1 MISGVLGGQAVRY
14 QMFWE
19 GKLYDVR
26 CSGRV
31 SCMISGVLREG
42 KLYDI
47 GCSGRVSCSCS
58 TSGTRGVILFKNPL
72 INERITGI

>member
-1 MISGVLGGQAVRY
+1 
-14 QMFWE
+14 
-19 GKLYDVR
+19 
-26 CSGRV
+26 
-31 SCMISGVLREG
+31 MISGVLREG

-47 GCSGRVSCSCS
+47 GCSGRVSFSCS